1 MTNQPDLRSPRFDA
15 ESGVEA
21 RATEDEGD
29 PYFLAA
35 LRSPYY
41 AVDREAPRIDFR
53 VSHVSTQEDWN
64 DLDQLKLE
72 VLRLRDEVIGALA
85 REGEARAQLDGV
97 LRSEARHIEHLAI
110 ENHRAVVARLEDSE
124 KRLEAILRSRT
135 WRMVSL
141 LLKPVHL
148 IRRPSSR
155 KQMDE
160 T

>member
-1 MTNQPDLRSPRFDA
+1 MTNQPDLRSLRFDA
-15 ESGVEA
+15 ESGAEV
-21 RATEDEGD
+21 RATEDDGD

-53 VSHVSTQEDWN
+53 VSHVSTQEHWN

-85 REGEARAQLDGV
+85 REGEVRAQLDGI
-97 LRSEARHIEHLAI
+97 LRSEARHVEHLAI

-124 KRLEAILRSRT
+124 KQLEAILRSRT
-135 WRMVSL
+135 WRMVSF